1 MGILQRHPQGAS
13 QEGWSIGCVGPL
25 PKEPAAGERP
35 PRALGS
41 DVSPPILAWMIYG
54 QGPCVIGSCSVG
66 REGRHDTCHD
76 VPYISLA
83 MEKQLPRSGGS
94 PTVLE
99 VFLYL
104 SVSLARLVDM

>member
-1 MGILQRHPQGAS
+1 
-13 QEGWSIGCVGPL
+13 
-25 PKEPAAGERP
+25 
-35 PRALGS
+35 
-41 DVSPPILAWMIYG
+41 MIYG

-83 MEKQLPRSGGS
+83 MEKQ